1 MFDDNENIPKLNKRI
16 NNIDEKN
23 LINQGNNLNFDNLD
37 NDNIIKKKL
46 STNEKLETE
55 AERCTNFLNL
65 MNKIDKRHNFEDL
78 IRKLN
83 KNNDNNINNF
93 NNNDIN
99 FNKDLTF
106 KNKESNNNILLSKN
120 SNNKFTN
127 SNNNSGIIYNNNEYN
142 EKTQSEDSLIINNNE
157 YNLYS
162 NETNIDYSKYKSINK
177 KNNNNNFSTYGNLT
191 LSARKAKSKEKKN
204 KYVPRNLRNAY
215 NLIKPKN
222 IFNNNNENNNKEYMR
237 EFSVERNEFEDF

>member
-1 MFDDNENIPKLNKRI
+1 MFDDKENIPKLNKRI
-16 NNIDEKN
+16 NNIDEQN
-23 LINQGNNLNFDNLD
+23 LLEQGKLKTPKFNNLY
-37 NDNIIKKKL
+37 NDNKINKRL

-83 KNNDNNINNF
+83 
-93 NNNDIN
+93 NNNDDN
-99 FNKDLTF
+99 NNNDFNKELTF
-106 KNKESNNNILLSKN
+106 KDKNNNNLENNNIIISKN